1 MFHYLLKEKHTQR
14 IPARLFLIARDL
26 LEAMARAHPAHLTA
40 AESLEAD
47 DSVLQRVE
55 KSFLNSSNLDP

>member
-47 DSVLQRVE
+47 DSVLRVE